1 MTATLT
7 TTQTAT
13 ADNDESND
21 NEADDDNALNDDAD
35 NDADMDASLADWPC
49 FFKSAKTPIFDR
61 WDGLNWVGGY
71 EGWQG
76 AAVVMR
82 GDGGDEG
89 MRTHLTKLVFVTA
102 IQIQNSFLFHRRT
115 WTSSFKQSSTGR
127 ASSAFQPKKQMGRCR
142 CWDFRCEVSAVSSS
156 RSVCEKETMNQSW
169 CMTDAQL
176 YHEKRMW
183 DSCLRWYSWEQS

>member
-1 MTATLT
+1 MRPRISITGSVRQSVHPLVTL
-7 TTQTAT
+7 
-13 ADNDESND
+13 
-21 NEADDDNALNDDAD
+21 
-35 NDADMDASLADWPC
+35 
-49 FFKSAKTPIFDR
+49 FFKSAKMPIYDH
-61 WDGLNWVGGY
+61 WDGWNWVGGY
-71 EGWQG
+71 EGDKGRRWWRG
-76 AAVVMR
+76 VMR
-82 GDGGDEG
+82 GGSGDKG
-89 MRTHLTKLVFVTA
+89 WQRSADTSDVWRPNLLTA

-176 YHEKRMW
+176 YHEKW
-183 DSCLRWYSWEQS
+183 IVVV